1 MIDCRV
7 KPVNDTDIFM
17 EPYMKRLFILLIFS
31 LLVIMPAV
39 AKISFGTFDLNA
51 NDEVLFS
58 LKQNMSGTSSYSSLF
73 YSKLKNGVSDQSPDL
88 LTCYP
93 EQMELL
99 EDGTVLQLRNRY
111 GTGRYNSKTDS
122 FEWVER
128 TEGIPVNSLPVSPYS
143 ISSDG
148 KWLVKIEK
156 YSLSTGSL
164 VIQNIQSG
172 KTAVLCESVRQSYK
186 TLPVKWS
193 PDGTILIYEK
203 EDNLYF
209 CNPEAVLRK
218 VEMDEKY
225 RRIGRGTINA
235 VNWASEKTLIY
246 IDDYLVYQLNAKEL
260 YTLGLYSGII
270 GQGKAI
276 GRLPSQFNSASDR
289 FSVNSNAKSFVV
301 VQNNR
306 LFTYLKIQNQKHSC
320 DYMDVIYSRPYT
332 DSSAS
337 LVDFYIFWDSSDQPV
352 LWLEKLPY
360 DGSREKG
367 AVYKLGSKTV
377 QVLEIEDSGRPFIS
391 PDKTKVAFYAG
402 AAIYVYDI
410 NTWQRAAELLG
421 EKIVSAIWL
430 NRNVIYV
437 GGEKTIR
444 RWNLLSNT
452 NEVLVLSSAVSGY
465 WEGNDGTIVADT
477 GTQNYYKYNSEKRT
491 WKKTSVAKAAANTQN
506 GRYRIFAGTTANK
519 QYENA
524 LYVRTLSKKAVTKPL
539 YKESTD
545 KTPEP
550 KKISLVFD
558 AYDNADGLSEILSVL
573 RKYNVQ
579 GTFFINGEFIR
590 RYPAETQQIVLN
602 GYQTASMF
610 FSQTDLVNNPFVVD
624 EEFIRRGLARNED
637 EFYNCTGREL
647 SLYWHGPYYSVNN
660 DIIKYAAAAGYTTI
674 VSYSHLN
681 DSELLARDTKPEQII
696 QDYCN
701 TLTKLGGGV
710 VPVSVGFAQG
720 ARVEPLYNYLD
731 LLICALLDSGFEFV
745 NLQDL

>member
-1 MIDCRV
+1 
-7 KPVNDTDIFM
+7 
-17 EPYMKRLFILLIFS
+17 MKKILSGILFS
-31 LLVIMPAV
+31 LFLVMPAT
-39 AKISFGTFDLNA
+39 AKISFGTFDLNQ
-51 NDEVLFS
+51 NDEVLFAV
-58 LKQNMSGTSSYSSLF
+58 KQNMAGTSSYSSLF
-73 YSKLKNGVSDQSPDL
+73 YSKLKNGESSGTPDL

-99 EDGTVLQLRNRY
+99 EEGNVLQLRNRY
-111 GTGRYNSKTDS
+111 GTARYNSKADS

-128 TEGIPVNSLPVSPYS
+128 ASGIPVNSLPVSPYS

-156 YSLSTGSL
+156 YSLSTGTL
-164 VIQNIQSG
+164 LIQNVQTG
-172 KTAVLCESVRQSYK
+172 KSAVLCESVRQSYK
-186 TLPVKWS
+186 SLPVKWS

-203 EDNLYF
+203 DGDLYF

-225 RRIGRGTINA
+225 RKIGRGTINA
-235 VNWASEKTLIY
+235 VNWASEKYLIY
-246 IDDYLVYQLNAKEL
+246 IDDYLVYQINAKEL
-260 YTLGLYSGII
+260 YTLGLYSGVI

-276 GRLPSQFNSASDR
+276 GRLPSQFNSATDR
-289 FSVNSNAKSFVV
+289 FSVNSLANSFVI

-306 LFTYLKIQNQKHSC
+306 LFTYLKLQNQNYSC

-332 DSSAS
+332 DSAAS
-337 LVDFYIFWDSSDQPV
+337 LVDYFIFWDSSDQPV

-360 DGSREKG
+360 NGSREKG

-377 QVLEIEDSGRPFIS
+377 QVLEIEDSGKPFIS

-410 NTWQRAAELLG
+410 NTWQRTAELLG

-430 NRNVIYV
+430 NRNTIYV
-437 GGEKTIR
+437 GGEKSLR

-452 NEVLVLSSAVSGY
+452 NEVIMLSSAVSGY
-465 WEGNDGTIVADT
+465 WEGTDGTIVADT
-477 GTQNYYKYNSEKRT
+477 GSQNFYRYNSEKRT
-491 WKKTSVAKAAANTQN
+491 WKKTSVANADAQSQN
-506 GRYRIFAGTTANK
+506 GRYRIFEGTTANG

-524 LYVRTLSKKAVTKPL
+524 LYIRTLSKKAVTKPM
-539 YKESTD
+539 YKESVE
-545 KTPEP
+545 KTPAP
-550 KKISLVFD
+550 KKVALVFD

-573 RKYNVQ
+573 RKYNVS

-590 RYPAETQQIVLN
+590 RYPAETKQIVLN

-637 EFYNCTGREL
+637 EFYNCTGKEL

-660 DIIKYAAAAGYTTI
+660 DIIKYSATAGYTTI
-674 VSYSHLN
+674 VSYSKLN
-681 DSELLARDTKPEQII
+681 DSELLPKDTSPEQII

-701 TLTKLGGGV
+701 TLSKLGGGV

-720 ARVEPLYNYLD
+720 NRTEPLYNYLD

-745 NLQDL
+745 DIQEL

>member
-1 MIDCRV
+1 
-7 KPVNDTDIFM
+7 
-17 EPYMKRLFILLIFS
+17 MKKYLIAAVFVLGILFPLS
-31 LLVIMPAV
+31 
-39 AKISFGTFDLNA
+39 AKISFGAYDLNS

-58 LKQNMSGTSSYSSLF
+58 LSQNMPGTNTYSSLF
-73 YSKLKNGVSDQSPDL
+73 YSKLVNGASKNTPEL
-88 LTCYP
+88 LTCFP
-93 EQMELL
+93 EVLELL
-99 EDGTVLQLRNRY
+99 EDGSLLQIRNRY
-111 GTGRYNSKTDS
+111 GTGRYNTKTDS
-122 FEWVER
+122 FDWYEK

-164 VIQNIQSG
+164 VVQNIKTG

-186 TLPVKWS
+186 NLPVKWS
-193 PDGTILIYEK
+193 PDGSILIYEK
-203 EDNLYF
+203 EGSLYF
-209 CNPEAVLRK
+209 CNPDAVLRK

-225 RRIGRGTINA
+225 RKIGRGSINA
-235 VNWASEKTLIY
+235 VNWSSEKSLIY
-246 IDDYLVYQLNAKEL
+246 IDDYLVYQINSKEL

-270 GQGKAI
+270 GQGKVI
-276 GRLPSQFNSASDR
+276 GRLPSQFNSATDR
-289 FSVNSNAKSFVV
+289 FSVNSSAKSFVII
-301 VQNNR
+301 QNDR
-306 LFTYLKIQNQKHSC
+306 LFTYLRLQNQKHSC

-337 LVDFYIFWDSSDQPV
+337 LIDYYIFWDSSDQPV

-360 DGSREKG
+360 DGSKEKG
-367 AVYKLGSKTV
+367 AVYKLGTKTA
-377 QVLEIEDSGRPFIS
+377 QVLEIEDSGKPFIS
-391 PDKTKVAFYAG
+391 PDGTKVAFYAG

-410 NTWQRAAELLG
+410 NTWQRLADLVG
-421 EKIVSAIWL
+421 EKIASAIWV

-444 RWNLLSNT
+444 KWNILSNT
-452 NEVLVLSSAVSGY
+452 NEVIMLSSAIAGY
-465 WEGNDGTIVADT
+465 WEGNEDTVVADT
-477 GTQNYYKYNSEKRT
+477 GSANYYKYNSEKKT
-491 WKKTSVAKAAANTQN
+491 WKKTSVASANAKSQN
-506 GRYRIFAGTTANK
+506 GRYRIFAGTTSNSL
-519 QYENA
+519 YENA
-524 LYVRTLSKKAVTKPL
+524 LYVRTLSKKAVTKAL
-539 YKESTD
+539 YEESVA
-545 KTPEP
+545 KKAAP
-550 KKISLVFD
+550 KKIALIFD

-573 RKYNVQ
+573 RKYNVT

-590 RYPAETQQIVLN
+590 RYPSETNQIVLN

-637 EFYNCTGREL
+637 EFYTCTGKEL

-660 DIIKYAAAAGYTTI
+660 EIIKYAKAAGYETVI
-674 VSYSHLN
+674 SYSRLN
-681 DSELLARDTKPEQII
+681 DSELLDKDTKPEQII

-701 TLTKLGGGV
+701 TLSKIGGGI

-720 ARVEPLYNYLD
+720 ERTEPLYNYLD

-745 NLQDL
+745 NIQDL